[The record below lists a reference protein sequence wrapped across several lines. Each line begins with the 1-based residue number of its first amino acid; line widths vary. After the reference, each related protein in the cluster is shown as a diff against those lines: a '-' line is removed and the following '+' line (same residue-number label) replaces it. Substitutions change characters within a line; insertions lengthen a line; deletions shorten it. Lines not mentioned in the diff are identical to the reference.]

1 MDLFKLKNIL
11 VKAQRYSALWSDD
24 NFQEWKKEIVD
35 VRLENYKNTI
45 LNSDP
50 ESKEHIRAVVSY
62 QELKFICEDIFK
74 WQKAAEDKAKKE
86 LKNLGE

>member
-1 MDLFKLKNIL
+1 MDKFRLKNIL
-11 VKAQRYSALWSDD
+11 AKAQRYSNLWNDS
-24 NFQEWKKEIVD
+24 NFIEWKTEVVD
-35 VRLENYKNTI
+35 KRIENYRNEV
-45 LNSDP
+45 LSGDP
-50 ESKEHIRAVVSY
+50 DSEMTQRMLIRY

>member
-1 MDLFKLKNIL
+1 MDKFRLKNIL
-11 VKAQRYSALWSDD
+11 AKAQRYSNLWNDS
-24 NFQEWKKEIVD
+24 NFIEWKTEVVD
-35 VRLENYKNTI
+35 KRIENYRNEV
-45 LNSDP
+45 LSGDP
-50 ESKEHIRAVVSY
+50 DSEMTKRMLIRY

>member
-1 MDLFKLKNIL
+1 LDLTKIKNIL
-11 VKAQRYSALWSDD
+11 VKAQRFSALWEDN
-24 NFQEWKKEIVD
+24 NFQEWKKKIVD
-35 VRLENYKNTI
+35 SRLENYKNAVLTT
-45 LNSDP
+45 DP
-50 ESKEHIRAVVSY
+50 DSEAHKRALISY

>member
-1 MDLFKLKNIL
+1 MDKFRIKNIL
-11 VKAQRYSALWSDD
+11 AKAQRYSNLWNDS
-24 NFQEWKKEIVD
+24 NFIEWKTEVVD
-35 VRLENYKNTI
+35 KRIENYRNEV
-45 LNSDP
+45 LSGDP
-50 ESKEHIRAVVSY
+50 DSEMTQRMLIRY

>member
-1 MDLFKLKNIL
+1 MDKFRIKNIL
-11 VKAQRYSALWSDD
+11 AKAQRYSNLWNDS
-24 NFQEWKKEIVD
+24 NFIEWKTEVVD
-35 VRLENYKNTI
+35 KRIENYRNEV
-45 LNSDP
+45 LSGDP
-50 ESKEHIRAVVSY
+50 DSEATKRMLIRY

>member
-1 MDLFKLKNIL
+1 MDKFRLKNIL
-11 VKAQRYSALWSDD
+11 AKAQRYSNLWNDS
-24 NFQEWKKEIVD
+24 NFIEWKTEVVD
-35 VRLENYKNTI
+35 KRIENYRNEV
-45 LNSDP
+45 LSGDP
-50 ESKEHIRAVVSY
+50 DSETTKRMLIRY

>member
-11 VKAQRYSALWSDD
+11 AKAQRFSALWNDQ
-24 NFQEWKKEIVD
+24 NFQEWKREAVD
-35 VRLENYKNTI
+35 ARLENYKNAV
-45 LNSDP
+45 LNTDP
-50 ESKEHIRAVVSY
+50 DTEQHRRAVISY